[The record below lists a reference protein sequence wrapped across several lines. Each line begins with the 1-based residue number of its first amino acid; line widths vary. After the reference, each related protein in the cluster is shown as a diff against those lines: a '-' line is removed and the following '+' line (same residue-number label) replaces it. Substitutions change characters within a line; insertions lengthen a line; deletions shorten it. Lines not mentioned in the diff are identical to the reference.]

1 MTTFTFVF
9 EDIGFWEKIPDYL
22 ESWSCIGTGPSE
34 TTRPRILLSCSKSQK
49 LRRVMKE
56 NSRPSRNFKLVSG
69 LPVESMPKLQIS
81 QQCRYF
87 GELSRITVVDQ
98 WERKMMILLLNRY
111 GHKPI
116 YKLGIARSE
125 PHWGLLGSTQHP
137 TVLVMFLWLA
147 HTLERW
153 KVGWLLYRWCGGIG
167 TTSPANCC
175 GLVGSKRSV
184 WRGSLGMLGG
194 GDILKVQ
201 GRAWSVFSSYS
212 E

>member
-125 PHWGLLGSTQHP
+125 RNWDRNLLE
-137 TVLVMFLWLA
+137 VCWVA
-147 HTLERW
+147 
-153 KVGWLLYRWCGGIG
+153 
-167 TTSPANCC
+167 
-175 GLVGSKRSV
+175 RSIQ
-184 WRGSLGMLGG
+184 LF
-194 GDILKVQ
+194 
-201 GRAWSVFSSYS
+201 WSCFFMFSSYLRKVGL
-212 E
+212 